1 MFPNEPKPSSASIGH
16 PVTVKLVAHAAS
28 TTNVVGTTSLTAKQ
42 VKAVQL
48 LASGTSKR
56 ATAETL
62 KVERHTLTRWGQL
75 PAFRLLLARVSA
87 DLQANIQSDTV
98 QAIAVVRQTALDTL
112 LDLMDATQPPQ
123 VRLQAVRTALEIQV
137 PPDAGEPATTFDDV
151 MRLLTKDDS
160 HAHPAAA
167 AHRAQHPAVHPAAA
181 PFLPSQL
188 QA

>member
-1 MFPNEPKPSSASIGH
+1 MFPDAPKPSAASIGH
-16 PVTVKLVAHAAS
+16 TVTVKLLAHAAS
-28 TTNVVGTTSLTAKQ
+28 TATTTNVVGTTSLTAKQ

-87 DLQANIQSDTV
+87 DLQASIQADTV

-123 VRLQAVRTALEIQV
+123 VRLQAVRTALEIQA
-137 PPDAGEPATTFDDV
+137 PPDAEESGASFDEV
-151 MRLLTKDDS
+151 MRHLTEGTD
-160 HAHPAAA
+160 HAHP
-167 AHRAQHPAVHPAAA
+167 AQHPAVHHAA
-181 PFLPSQL
+181 PSFLSPQL
-188 QA
+188 QD

>member
-1 MFPNEPKPSSASIGH
+1 MFPNAPECSTASKCH
-16 PVTVKLVAHAAS
+16 TVTVKLVAHPTSAS
-28 TTNVVGTTSLTAKQ
+28 TASLTAKQ

-87 DLQANIQSDTV
+87 DLQANIQADTV
-98 QAIAVVRQTALDTL
+98 QAVKVVRQTALDTL

-137 PPDAGEPATTFDDV
+137 PPDAEEPGASFDDV
-151 MRLLTKDDS
+151 MRHLTEGTD
-160 HAHPAAA
+160 HAHPTAP
-167 AHRAQHPAVHPAAA
+167 AQHPAVHHAAA
-181 PFLPSQL
+181 SFLSPQL
-188 QA
+188 QG